1 MGEAASRLVAFA
13 GIPLAAMFLSD
24 TELGALAI
32 AMLAFSLLIIVF
44 DFGIPAAAT
53 RLHFD
58 DANGSGSRGLWWL
71 MLSIVAGGF
80 VLALAVGPLLV
91 DAVFQEVPFYPLIFA
106 VAIAAAGGAL
116 TAFGQ
121 ARYRALFEYRAFAG
135 LSAARSIL
143 LVVPGVV
150 GAAVT
155 GTAIGYVFGMAI
167 GQLILGMVTIVM
179 FRHEIGRPTTT
190 AWRAGMLFGIPI
202 VPHLLFGWWLTLA
215 DRVLLERWWGLAEV
229 GVYALS
235 YQLAF
240 AAGVVVIAL
249 NNIWAP
255 RVYQWFS
262 SVGSEKSDTY
272 VAWAVG
278 PAMAVLVL
286 TVAFTATVAPM
297 IFGLIRPEIP
307 APDQV
312 FRFVTLASLFS
323 GLYVLGVS
331 PAFARGESR
340 VVPVVTGAGVVVNLI
355 GNIVLIPSHAGAGAA
370 FSTLLGYATTA
381 AVMIV
386 MGRTVGFAPLLLR
399 RLAVAW
405 GLLMLLSVAVAAIP
419 RPAGVAVLWIVGIG
433 GAISAAMLLRSDV
446 SGSKRGS

>member
-1 MGEAASRLVAFA
+1 MNTLPIGGQVRVAFLSALFLFQA
-13 GIPLAAMFLSD
+13 GAP
-24 TELGALAI
+24 G
-32 AMLAFSLLIIVF
+32 SLLAQGQILKI
-44 DFGIPAAAT
+44 
-53 RLHFD
+53 D
-58 DANGSGSRGLWWL
+58 DL
-71 MLSIVAGGF
+71 
-80 VLALAVGPLLV
+80 
-91 DAVFQEVPFYPLIFA
+91 
-106 VAIAAAGGAL
+106 
-116 TAFGQ
+116 
-121 ARYRALFEYRAFAG
+121 
-135 LSAARSIL
+135 
-143 LVVPGVV
+143 
-150 GAAVT
+150 
-155 GTAIGYVFGMAI
+155 
-167 GQLILGMVTIVM
+167 
-179 FRHEIGRPTTT
+179 RHEIGRPTTT